1 MHTRFGRNHAVAVKM
16 TPVQIHDDQ
25 VAGRHHAFVE
35 ARRSRKDAMGVETD
49 REIALPGDDVAAF
62 IQPAPDETN
71 ILAVLFLGARGAIA

>member
-1 MHTRFGRNHAVAVKM
+1 
-16 TPVQIHDDQ
+16 
-25 VAGRHHAFVE
+25 
-35 ARRSRKDAMGVETD
+35 MGVETD